1 MGTPIP
7 GLSSS
12 ISNMDV
18 IFSSRVQPSVW
29 IGAAAW
35 LAQHFWWHYE
45 YGLDR
50 DFLENRAYPFFKEV
64 AAFYKSYLIED
75 ENGTMQIVPSQSP
88 ENRFSLGG
96 ELPVTLCVSSAMDV
110 IFAQNAFEYS
120 LKTAKILDRDHE
132 KQKSWQ
138 RVLEKLPPLKIG
150 KHGQLLEWNEEFEE
164 AEPGHRHLSHLVGV
178 YPGDSFD
185 PERTPELW
193 KAAQVSLD
201 MRLAAGGGH
210 TGWSRSWVACLFAR
224 FGNSAQAWNHLSHLI
239 ADFATV

>member
-1 MGTPIP
+1 
-7 GLSSS
+7 
-12 ISNMDV
+12 
-18 IFSSRVQPSVW
+18 
-29 IGAAAW
+29 
-35 LAQHFWWHYE
+35 
-45 YGLDR
+45 
-50 DFLENRAYPFFKEV
+50 
-64 AAFYKSYLIED
+64 
-75 ENGTMQIVPSQSP
+75 MQIVPSQSP

-138 RVLEKLPPLKIG
+138 RMLEKRPPVKIG